1 MDQNLIEEILN
12 RLSLVEIASEYLKL
26 TPSGSEFKALCPFHQ
41 EKTPSFTISPT
52 KNLYYCFGCGAGGNL
67 INFIMEMEKLDFN
80 QALEFLAKKAGI
92 EITGRKYQTWDK
104 LYKIMDQTA
113 DYYHRLLVKGYAP
126 QYSQYLEKRGIDQQM
141 IKTFKLGAAIK
152 KVVPKFKEKK
162 TDLADLEQAG
172 LIIKK
177 PRQTVERFYDRLIF
191 PIFDVKGRI
200 IALGGRSLKENT
212 TKYVN
217 SPQTPIYSKNRT
229 LYGLNIAKK
238 HLDKTRKV
246 YLVEGYLD
254 LITMHQYGYPN
265 TVASLGTS
273 LTSNQATLLSRFT
286 DQVIIGY
293 DNDAAGIR
301 ATQRAISIL
310 LKLGMEIL
318 ILNLGEY
325 KDPDDFLRNNSSPE
339 NLSQHSVSWIDFM
352 FNLNPL
358 NTPGAKKKFAH
369 QIKDLLSEIDDS
381 VLKIEWSKK
390 IAYRLGLNP
399 SYFYTPANVTNHK
412 NLSKPIIGSVKIS
425 KNTVLILIK
434 ALSTR
439 DDHIGAKAVK
449 FMKSL
454 NLTSPD
460 NEFEPDSSL
469 LAASSQ
475 SLNKF
480 IQAEISRLE
489 FCDTELAEKSLQKY
503 IKKYHDIIKKEK
515 CDQILDQIRQAQL
528 QGKDTR
534 KLEIKL
540 DKILREK

>member
-12 RLSLVEIASEYLKL
+12 RLSLVDIASEYLKL
-26 TPSGSEFKALCPFHQ
+26 TRSGSEFKALCPFHQ

-80 QALEFLAKKAGI
+80 QALEFLAKKAGV
-92 EITGRKYQTWDK
+92 EITGRKYETWDK

-113 DYYHRLLVKGYAP
+113 DYYHRLLVKGHALEYR
-126 QYSQYLEKRGIDQQM
+126 QYLEKRGVSQHM

-172 LIIKK
+172 LIIRK
-177 PRQTVERFYDRLIF
+177 PRQTVERFFDRLIF

-217 SPQTPIYSKNRT
+217 SPQTPIYSKNRI
-229 LYGLNIAKK
+229 LYGLDIAKK

-273 LTSNQATLLSRFT
+273 LTSNQARLLSRFT

-301 ATQRAISIL
+301 ATQRALSIL
-310 LKLGMEIL
+310 LKLGMEIQV
-318 ILNLGEY
+318 LNLGKY
-325 KDPDDFLRNNSSPE
+325 KDPDDFLRNSSAPE
-339 NLSQHSVSWIDFM
+339 NLDQHSISWIDYM

-358 NTPGAKKKFAH
+358 NSPGAKKKFAH
-369 QIKDLLSEIDDS
+369 QIKDLLSDIDDS
-381 VLKIEWSKK
+381 VLKIEWSKQ

-399 SYFYTPANVTNHK
+399 SYFLTPAKLGRNK
-412 NLSKPIIGSVKIS
+412 NLPKPVISPVKNS
-425 KNTVLILIK
+425 KNTILTLIK
-434 ALSTR
+434 ALSKR
-439 DDHIGAKAVK
+439 DDQIGSRAVK
-449 FMKSL
+449 FLKSS

-460 NEFEPDSSL
+460 NEFDPDSPL
-469 LAASSQ
+469 LTAADQ
-475 SLNKF
+475 NLNKF
-480 IQAEISRLE
+480 IQAEVSRLE
-489 FCDTELAEKSLQKY
+489 FCDTDLAEKSLQKY
-503 IKKYHDIIKKEK
+503 IKKYHEVIKKEK

-540 DKILREK
+540 DKILRGK